1 MQFSCDYLL
10 IIKYDEH
17 SCSSQKSKNSF
28 KVYYSPLSD
37 RAQTRLNY
45 KGVVIA
51 AACSAASTLM
61 FKLTAATYS
70 VLLV

>member
-1 MQFSCDYLL
+1 MSIAALL
-10 IIKYDEH
+10 
-17 SCSSQKSKNSF
+17 KNLKTLF
-28 KVYYSPLSD
+28 SPLSD
-37 RAQTRLNY
+37 GAQTRLNY
-45 KGVVIA
+45 KGVEIA